1 MNEIKAPE
9 SFEIRKPENF
19 LNINPES
26 KMNVSE
32 AKDFWKSELN
42 AIYSLTE
49 YSEIPRYEAD
59 SSVEKYYDDV
69 SEVIPQTEL
78 PESLTMEKKI
88 EKQNL
93 EIQAVESGEKSL
105 DRGNTKE
112 TGNYGEMKTDQ
123 FLRSVG
129 FERISMDT
137 VTDIDESGHHGIDGI
152 YYHADADQCLIVD
165 AKYGSSQLNPETRD
179 GKQMS
184 ANWINQRLDGD
195 LGKEKADSIRLKM
208 LLEPE
213 KVISAVAH
221 ISADG
226 TVKFDMLD
234 EAANVVVRDM
244 NITEKGVMVNG

>member
-1 MNEIKAPE
+1 MERLDTGTE
-9 SFEIRKPENF
+9 F
-19 LNINPES
+19 
-26 KMNVSE
+26 
-32 AKDFWKSELN
+32 SELE
-42 AIYSLTE
+42 SLESSIELPEDSGEKLFQVELPDDSGEVIPQTE
-49 YSEIPRYEAD
+49 LPDD
-59 SSVEKYYDDV
+59 SG
-69 SEVIPQTEL
+69 EVIPQTEL
-78 PESLTMEKKI
+78 PESLTMEEKI
-88 EKQNL
+88 EKQDL

-123 FLRSVG
+123 FLRSIG
-129 FERISMDT
+129 YERVSMNMI
-137 VTDIDESGHHGIDGI
+137 TDIDEGGHHGIDGI
-152 YYHADADQCLIVD
+152 YYHAETDQYLIVD

-221 ISADG
+221 VSADG

-234 EAANVVVRDM
+234 EAANVVKKDI